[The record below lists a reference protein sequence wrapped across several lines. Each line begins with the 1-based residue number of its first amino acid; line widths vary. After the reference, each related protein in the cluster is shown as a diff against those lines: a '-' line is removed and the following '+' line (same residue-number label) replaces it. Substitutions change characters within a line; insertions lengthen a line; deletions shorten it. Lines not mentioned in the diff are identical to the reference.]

1 MSQYLFVTNNGKQIT
16 LGEKSNLVKVRIH
29 DSTPVPTPTS
39 LVIDYT
45 ADLFRRYSLNS
56 VPTPEQ
62 YKAIP
67 EAICPSDI
75 LVKTDISDLRK
86 DLFEKVWFQ
95 VESSRR

>member
-1 MSQYLFVTNNGKQIT
+1 MSEYYFKTNDGRQIT
-16 LGEKSNLVKVRIH
+16 LGEKSNLIKVKIH
-29 DSTPVPTPTS
+29 DSTPAPTPTS

-75 LVKTDISDLRK
+75 LVKTEISDLK
-86 DLFEKVWFQ
+86 DLIGKAWFQ